1 MGTTLIEITGENPV
15 ALSYTMDLH
24 TGYNLLSN
32 PFKNETTVEK
42 LFQFSEIPL
51 NAEVYNT
58 AGVKL
63 ATRKQQT
70 VGALNNGQWTYVT
83 TAYWDVNASIP
94 TGSAFFLRIVDYF
107 VPGSKL
113 KMLGS
118 AVCGAPQTQSLV
130 AGNNYIAP
138 LFPQNGMSLSFIP
151 WHQEPRG
158 NLNLPMVDGMIVYT
172 HTSAGFTCHFYEEE
186 FGWEPSEPIIP
197 DGTAFIVNY
206 PSTAF
211 LFNPTLYWSQ
221 PICEP
226 VANRTYPMLPFVMD
240 TIQDN
245 VSLKVYTPVD
255 VVICGYLAPFNVFP
269 DGGSHYGDYG
279 SFGADSYNCR
289 DPAPS
294 WATCPG
300 HPIWAGGSVY
310 GGAVYQAV
318 FN

>member
-1 MGTTLIEITGENPV
+1 MRKFLLLQLTAALLCVSAMGTTLIEITGENPV

-138 LFPQNGMSLSFIP
+138 LFPQNGLTPS
-151 WHQEPRG
+151 
-158 NLNLPMVDGMIVYT
+158 NLPMVDGMIVYT
-172 HTSAGFTCHFYEEE
+172 HTIAGFTCHFYEEE
-186 FGWEPSEPIIP
+186 FGWEPSEPIIQ

-206 PSTAF
+206 PSAQTW
-211 LFNPTLYWSQ
+211 TQ
-221 PICEP
+221 TICEP
-226 VANRTYPMLPFVMD
+226 VANRTMLPFVMD
-240 TIQDN
+240 TIQDS
-245 VSLKVYTPVD
+245 VSLFVYTPVN
-255 VVICGYLAPFNVFP
+255 YLEWAYRGPGRVFP
-269 DGGSHYGDYG
+269 GGGSQPSNYGFWG
-279 SFGADSYNCR
+279 TSGYNWIN
-289 DPAPS
+289 PAPS
-294 WATCPG
+294 WTTCPG
-300 HPIWAGGSVY
+300 QPVWA
-310 GGAVYQAV
+310 GGAVYQTV
-318 FN
+318 YN